1 MAEPFDYTLKTE
13 SPAQAFLKAVQIGQ
27 QQQQVQAQRDKVKL
41 EADEAARKLKF
52 QGDVASW
59 VANPTPEGFRKLNQ
73 AYPLEFTKLAEAQKA
88 VGDID
93 RPAIRNVSV
102 DALMAHRNKKPE
114 QVLSILDQR
123 IEAAKDNPQLQK
135 KFMDMKTGYQ
145 SYADKPNLQESLIVT
160 VLAQDDEGAKIYDKA
175 FKQTELTSFQKSLE
189 AAGIPIDSPRGI
201 TLAEA
206 FVENQ
211 ADPLVEMETPGGG
224 KFVGPRSE
232 YFKRYGGNAPSPTVK
247 ALPAIGEV
255 RNGFKFN
262 GGDPANKDNWSKV
275 GSSGGQTATP
285 SGNFQGQ

>member
-102 DALMAHRNKKPE
+102 DALMAHRNKQPE

-123 IEAAKDNPQLQK
+123 IDAAKDNPQLQK
-135 KFMDMKTGYQ
+135 KLMDMKTGYQ

-175 FKQTELTSFQKSLE
+175 FKQTEPYVVAGDNLYLRSDIN
-189 AAGIPIDSPRGI
+189 AAVAA
-201 TLAEA
+201 AEA
-206 FVENQ
+206 TGNPNIRIKPVIPMS
-211 ADPLVEMETPGGG
+211 AVDDLKAGLVSQETFDKSFGPGSAAKILG
-224 KFVGPRSE
+224 
-232 YFKRYGGNAPSPTVK
+232 T
-247 ALPAIGEV
+247 
-255 RNGFKFN
+255 
-262 GGDPANKDNWSKV
+262 
-275 GSSGGQTATP
+275 GGQTSAKQ